1 MSCTEC
7 GRKGG
12 CSSRKDDMFAAI
24 EHLLGHLYPDRRW
37 GNRDEAAA
45 LDAGIG
51 PEEGARLAATIAARM
66 GVATRFV
73 AGEADEWCDYVY
85 VLCLGREP
93 SIVEL
98 RERSA
103 GAERAGGAE
112 RAEGAEPSSDR
123 REAAADEAPDEALDE
138 AFDEALD
145 DRYLRLA
152 LSSVARV
159 VGVQEVAMR
168 LRRDGTVAVLTE
180 NVRAGVFDPILLPR
194 FQALVALL
202 AEAELRHLDFGEL
215 VEPPPGFDGSAYAS
229 RFGIL
234 PTVANYL
241 FSPRPV
247 ASQVTRLVS
256 EARGPFQAD
265 QA

>member
-1 MSCTEC
+1 
-7 GRKGG
+7 
-12 CSSRKDDMFAAI
+12 MFAAI
-24 EHLLGHLYPDRRW
+24 EHVLGHLYPDRRW
-37 GNRDEAAA
+37 DNRDEAAA
-45 LDAGIG
+45 LDSGIG

-98 RERSA
+98 RER
-103 GAERAGGAE
+103 
-112 RAEGAEPSSDR
+112 AEGAGPSIDR
-123 REAAADEAPDEALDE
+123 RDEALDE
-138 AFDEALD
+138 ALDEPLDEALD

-159 VGVQEVAMR
+159 VGVQEVSMR
-168 LRRDGTVAVLTE
+168 LRREGTVALLTE

-256 EARGPFQAD
+256 APVVATNRDARP
-265 QA
+265 